1 MHKVLIL
8 GAGMVARPMV
18 RYLLENGVHV
28 TLASRTVSKA
38 EAMIRGHSLGKAVAW
53 TVDDE
58 TTLDRLVSDHEVVV
72 SLLPYAHHLL
82 VAKHCL
88 KHRRNLVTTSYVK
101 PEMQVLEGEARKQ
114 GILILNEIG
123 LDPGIDHM
131 SAMRII
137 DHVHGKKGKIRE
149 FYSLCGALPAPE
161 AADNPFRYKFSW
173 SPRGVIMAGNN
184 TGKYLKNG
192 QVVDVPTEELF
203 RNTFRLHFPEAGELE
218 IYPNRDSLIYRDS
231 YGIPET
237 ETLFRGTFRFPGWC
251 ETFDALKALHLTSM
265 EKIPL
270 KGKTYAGMLASL
282 MGEQETQPIRPVVAG
297 HLDLAGNAHALDA
310 MEWLGLFSNRP
321 VNRDEDSP
329 FEVLAGL
336 MLDKMMLRKDERDM
350 VVMQHT
356 FLAEYPGGKEEV
368 IRSRMLD
375 YGTPDEDTA
384 VARTVSLPAAIA
396 VRMLLEG
403 KIRTTGVRRP
413 VIPEIYEPVLNEL
426 EKVNIRLTEEFDLP
440 VSEIIQW

>member
-1 MHKVLIL
+1 
-8 GAGMVARPMV
+8 MVARPMV

-28 TLASRTVSKA
+28 TMASRTASKA
-38 EAMIRGHSLGKAVAW
+38 EAMIQGHPRGKAVAW
-53 TVDDE
+53 TVDDDA
-58 TTLDRLVSDHEVVV
+58 TLSKLVNENDVVV

-88 KHRRNLVTTSYVK
+88 QHRRNMVTTSYVK
-101 PEMQVLEGEARKQ
+101 PDMQALDREAKDR

-184 TGKYLKNG
+184 TGKYLKKG
-192 QVVDVPTEELF
+192 QIVDIPTEELF
-203 RNTFRLHFPEAGELE
+203 RDTFRLYFPEAGELE
-218 IYPNRDSLIYRDS
+218 VYPNRDSLTYQNI
-231 YGIPET
+231 YGIPEAD
-237 ETLFRGTFRFPGWC
+237 TLFRGTFRFPGWC

-270 KGKTYAGMLASL
+270 KGKTYAGMLTFL
-282 MGEQETQPIRPVVAG
+282 LGEQETHSIRSLVAKR
-297 HLDLAGNAHALDA
+297 LDLAGNAHALDA

-336 MLDKMMLRKDERDM
+336 MLDKMMLGKEDRDM

-356 FLAEYPGGKEEV
+356 FLAEYTGGKQEV

-375 YGTPDEDTA
+375 FGTPEKDTA

-403 KIRTTGVRRP
+403 KVGTKGVHRP

-426 EKVNIRLTEEFDLP
+426 EKVNILLTEEFDLP
-440 VSEIIQW
+440 VSENIRW